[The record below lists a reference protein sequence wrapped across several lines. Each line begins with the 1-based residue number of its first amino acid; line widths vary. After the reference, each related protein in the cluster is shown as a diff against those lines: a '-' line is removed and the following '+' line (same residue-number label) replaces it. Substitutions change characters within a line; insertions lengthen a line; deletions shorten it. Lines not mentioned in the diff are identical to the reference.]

1 MTNKINPVDFNNQQ
15 LYIGLDVHHK
25 HWSVTIKANQIELRR
40 LSMDP
45 DPEKLASYLRTHF
58 PGANCYTVY
67 EAGFCGY
74 WIHRQLEGYGIHSI
88 IASPNE
94 IPTAYKEKEQ
104 RDDPRDSRKLARELE
119 KGSLK
124 GIYIPEILQQEM
136 RSLVRLR
143 YQQSRNQA
151 RLKNQI
157 KGYLHFYGHKLPED
171 FHYRQWSAAFIHTLR
186 QLEFSSP
193 IGRRHLDI
201 QLDNL
206 LYARGQ
212 LLRTIRSIRQFIKE
226 NNFESTIKL
235 LTSVPGIGF
244 ITAATLFTE
253 LFDIR
258 RFSGFDQLAKY
269 CGVVPSVSTSDTI
282 LSASLSRAN
291 HPVLREMLVEASWT
305 AVKKDDSLS
314 SAFLVY
320 CKRMSKQRAII
331 KIAKKLL
338 SRIRYVWTTGKE
350 YEFSVVKV
358 K

>member
-1 MTNKINPVDFNNQQ
+1 MKNSITYV
-15 LYIGLDVHHK
+15 
-25 HWSVTIKANQIELRR
+25 
-40 LSMDP
+40 SMD
-45 DPEKLASYLRTHF
+45 THKKEHHVALHY
-58 PGANCYTVY
+58 PGQEEIVRFTVRNTVREITKMTKKVIKQAPGDVEFCY

-171 FHYRQWSAAFIHTLR
+171 FHYRHWSAAFIHTLR

-201 QLDNL
+201 QLPE
-206 LYARGQ
+206 
-212 LLRTIRSIRQFIKE
+212 I
-226 NNFESTIKL
+226 
-235 LTSVPGIGF
+235 
-244 ITAATLFTE
+244 
-253 LFDIR
+253 
-258 RFSGFDQLAKY
+258 
-269 CGVVPSVSTSDTI
+269 
-282 LSASLSRAN
+282 
-291 HPVLREMLVEASWT
+291 
-305 AVKKDDSLS
+305 
-314 SAFLVY
+314 
-320 CKRMSKQRAII
+320 
-331 KIAKKLL
+331 
-338 SRIRYVWTTGKE
+338 
-350 YEFSVVKV
+350 
-358 K
+358 